1 MIANFAS
8 MQSKDIAYQVTRNY
22 IVVFYFIGIYH
33 DISHIWWKPR
43 SILYNKSNRNDKN
56 YFSLLSTAVNIRGL
70 KVWER

>member
-33 DISHIWWKPR
+33 DISHNAELSYKVIIQP
-43 SILYNKSNRNDKN
+43 SVYS
-56 YFSLLSTAVNIRGL
+56 SLHVL
-70 KVWER
+70 KQ